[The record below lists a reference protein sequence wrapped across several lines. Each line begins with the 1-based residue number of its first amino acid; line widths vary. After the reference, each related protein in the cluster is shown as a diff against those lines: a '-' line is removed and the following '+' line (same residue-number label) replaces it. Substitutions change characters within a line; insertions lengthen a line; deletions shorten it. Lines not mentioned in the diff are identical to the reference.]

1 MINYVYG
8 RNKSLLFKLEHEVR
22 QSLHHLMGMLEL
34 AVEEPLSPA
43 QAEYLS
49 QCRAGADQLLQ
60 IANDV
65 TELGSPERPHSRVST
80 FCPTAMVEEVA
91 AIMAA
96 LSRRKGLE
104 FHLSVD
110 PSIPRYV
117 YSERDTIQDML
128 RRLLDN
134 SIKFTARGSVAL
146 SLTSS
151 PLDGSASTLLVF
163 EVIDT
168 GPGIAKEIVEEFQ
181 APAESPRTGFG
192 LNIVRKR
199 LAEMNG
205 ELTFQSS
212 TSDGTAL
219 RMSLPIKLAVSGPAA
234 VETADGDPGGKPH
247 APLPLRLLVAEDSNA
262 SFKLFQVYVKGERHA
277 VSRALNGAEA
287 VDMVKANE
295 YDLIVMDIDMP
306 VMDGYTATR
315 TIREW
320 ETEQGRTRIPIVLL
334 SAESASRQR
343 QIGASVGCSGYL
355 TKPVAKSEV
364 LKALH
369 YFSSAAI

>member
-1 MINYVYG
+1 MKYEYG
-8 RNKSLLFKLEHEVR
+8 RNKSLLFQLEHEVR

-34 AVEEPLSPA
+34 AAEEPLSPA
-43 QAEYLS
+43 QAGYLS
-49 QCRAGADQLLQ
+49 ECRGGADRLLQ

-65 TELGSPERPHSRVST
+65 TELGSDERPHSPGST
-80 FCPTAMVEEVA
+80 FCLAAIVEEVA
-91 AIMAA
+91 AIMTA
-96 LSRRKGLE
+96 LARRKGLE
-104 FHLSVD
+104 FYLSVD
-110 PSIPRYV
+110 PLIPAYV
-117 YSERDTIQDML
+117 FSERDTIQDML

-134 SIKFTARGSVAL
+134 SIKFTARGSVSL
-146 SLTSS
+146 SVTSS
-151 PLDGSASTLLVF
+151 PLTGSDSALLVF

-168 GPGIAKEIVEEFQ
+168 GPGIAKEILEEFE
-181 APAESPRTGFG
+181 APPESPRTG
-192 LNIVRKR
+192 LDLCIVRRR
-199 LAEMNG
+199 LADMNG
-205 ELTFQSS
+205 ELTVESS

-219 RMSLPIKLAVSGPAA
+219 RISLPVKLAVSAPPA
-234 VETADGDPGGKPH
+234 VETANGDPVGKTH
-247 APLPLRLLVAEDSNA
+247 SSLPLRLLVAEDSND
-262 SFKLFQVYVKGERHA
+262 SFNVFQVYVKGERHA

-295 YDLIVMDIDMP
+295 YDLIMMDIDMP

-320 ETEQGRTRIPIVLL
+320 ETQQGRTRIPIVLL

-355 TKPVAKSEV
+355 TKPVAKSDV